1 MAQSR
6 NDSGGHRRPNRP
18 GGERRAVTHGRGPA
32 RRSESPTTIGRGA
45 RADPAPVVDDDV
57 SPADLDRVARGRL
70 RTLSKENAEGVAKHL
85 VMVGRLLDDDPER
98 AYEHAQAAVRRAG
111 RVDVVREAAGLAAYR
126 TGRYAEAL
134 RELRTARRLNGSD
147 DHIPVMADCERGL
160 GRPERALALAQEHH
174 GILTPPVQVE
184 LAIVV
189 SGARCDLQEPDAA
202 LSVLSA
208 VNPTSEEQ
216 SWRIDEARAQALT
229 ASGRQTEAEEILANL
244 PPEYTTPGAGHVEV
258 VDLTELEPED
268 GVDPAAEGDVP
279 AAPGGAATP
288 GASE

>member
-1 MAQSR
+1 MVQSR
-6 NDSGGHRRPNRP
+6 NDAGGHRRANRP
-18 GGERRAVTHGRGPA
+18 DSERRTATHSRGPA
-32 RRSESPTTIGRGA
+32 RRSASLTAGSRAP
-45 RADPAPVVDDDV
+45 RADSAPVVDEDV
-57 SPADLDRVARGRL
+57 SPAYLDRVARGRL
-70 RTLSKENAEGVAKHL
+70 RTLSKDNAEGVAKHL
-85 VMVGRLLDDDPER
+85 VMVGRLLDSDPER

-160 GRPERALALAQEHH
+160 GRPERALALGQEHD
-174 GILTPPVQVE
+174 GSLTPPVQVE

-208 VNPTSEEQ
+208 VKPTSQEQ
-216 SWRIDEARAQALT
+216 GWRIDEARAQALS
-229 ASGRQTEAEEILANL
+229 ALGRHSEAEAILASL
-244 PPEYTTPGAGHVEV
+244 PPEYTAPDADHVEV
-258 VDLTELEPED
+258 VDLTEIGTE
-268 GVDPAAEGDVP
+268 GVVDLAAETGAP
-279 AAPGGAATP
+279 ASPRGPATP
-288 GASE
+288 GESG